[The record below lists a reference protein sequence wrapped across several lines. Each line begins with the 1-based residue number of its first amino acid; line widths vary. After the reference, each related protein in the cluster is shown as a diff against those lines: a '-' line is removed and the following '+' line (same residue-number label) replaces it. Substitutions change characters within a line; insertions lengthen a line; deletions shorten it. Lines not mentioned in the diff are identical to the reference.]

1 MADHPVKVPEE
12 LAGQLWFESADKPS
26 QCNTFR
32 AHVFAQK
39 IAEWAADQELEACID
54 VLSSQSAWDVLRECT
69 GWKEFRDQ
77 SEEILRAARR
87 TKPPTLAEQGMEALN
102 KGCFPSNDEIATI
115 RVALN
120 RLAELEAQQ

>member
-1 MADHPVKVPEE
+1 VGDHPVKVPEE

-39 IAEWAADQELEACID
+39 IAEWAADQELDACCEWIEARGYSRVAAD
-54 VLSSQSAWDVLRECT
+54 GLRT
-69 GWKEFRDQ
+69 
-77 SEEILRAARR
+77 ARR
-87 TKPPTLAEQGMEALN
+87 PKPPTLAEQALKALGSPVGPN
-102 KGCFPSNDEIATI
+102 HVLFLTAADQDDI
-115 RVALN
+115 RAALT

>member
-39 IAEWAADQELEACID
+39 IAEWAADQELEACCEW
-54 VLSSQSAWDVLRECT
+54 VT
-69 GWKEFRDQ
+69 GSGRASLGFA
-77 SEEILRAARR
+77 LRAARR
-87 TKPPTLAEQGMEALN
+87 PKPPSLAGQALEQYKQVEDILFHQDVIPAGCIRAAL
-102 KGCFPSNDEIATI
+102 T
-115 RVALN
+115 
-120 RLAELEAQQ
+120 RLAELEANQ